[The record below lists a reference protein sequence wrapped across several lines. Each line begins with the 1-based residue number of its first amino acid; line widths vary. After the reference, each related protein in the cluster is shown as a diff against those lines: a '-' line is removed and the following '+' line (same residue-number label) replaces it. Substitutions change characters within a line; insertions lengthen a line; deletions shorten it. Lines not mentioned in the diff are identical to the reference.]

1 MPTFGPD
8 HTNIDI
14 SWGVGIYSVGLEWGM
29 LQSLAFEITQ
39 VKVSIRGGHFSE
51 YSFH

>member
-8 HTNIDI
+8 HTNIIEI
-14 SWGVGIYSVGLEWGM
+14 SQLSVGLEWSM
-29 LQSLAFEITQ
+29 LQSFAFEITQ

-51 YSFH
+51 YSFY